1 MTAVPPV
8 LAATDFSPPAE
19 QAVRRAAHLAHE
31 LGAPLVLVH
40 VHEPPVLGEVWRQLQ
55 AWVPGVSGVDAQ
67 ALQQS
72 AQTRLQAAAQAV
84 VTEGGGPV
92 EARLL
97 EGRAAAAVAAEAAA
111 CGAQLVVIGAR
122 GEHGLAEVV
131 LGSTAERLLHGLA
144 CDLLLVRASGGRPYE
159 RMLLPTDFG
168 PESRQ
173 ALRRLRR
180 LLPTVDSV
188 LLHAYEL
195 PYENKLAY
203 AGVEAA
209 RLEDLHRRAQA
220 ELQLALQALARAV
233 GHSDLPSACK
243 VVHGYAPAV
252 IAAEAE
258 ALGVDLIALSAG
270 SRSTLERV
278 VLGSVC
284 LHLALESPCDL
295 WLVRSDDGGDAR
307 CP

>member
-1 MTAVPPV
+1 MNTTAVPPV
-8 LAATDFSPPAE
+8 LAATDFSPAAD
-19 QAVRRAAHLAHE
+19 QAVGRAAHIARE

-72 AQTRLQAAAQAV
+72 AQTRLQATAQAV
-84 VTEGGGPV
+84 GAQELDGAVAT
-92 EARLL
+92 RLVV
-97 EGRAAAAVAAEAAA
+97 GRAAAAVAAEAAG

-122 GEHGLAEVV
+122 GEHGLAEAV
-131 LGSTAERLLHGLA
+131 LGSTAERLLHSVA
-144 CDLLLVRASGGRPYE
+144 CDLLLVREYGGRHYE
-159 RMLLPTDFG
+159 RMLLPTDLG
-168 PESRQ
+168 PESRK
-173 ALRRLRR
+173 AVRRLRR

-203 AGVEAA
+203 AGVEAT
-209 RLEDLHRRAQA
+209 RLDELHRRAQA
-220 ELQLALQALARAV
+220 ELQLALQSLAREV
-233 GHSDLPSACK
+233 GHSDLPGVCK
-243 VVHGYAPAV
+243 VVHGYPPAV
-252 IAAEAE
+252 IAAQAE

-270 SRSTLERV
+270 SRSALERV

-295 WLVRSDDGGDAR
+295 WLVRCDE
-307 CP
+307 